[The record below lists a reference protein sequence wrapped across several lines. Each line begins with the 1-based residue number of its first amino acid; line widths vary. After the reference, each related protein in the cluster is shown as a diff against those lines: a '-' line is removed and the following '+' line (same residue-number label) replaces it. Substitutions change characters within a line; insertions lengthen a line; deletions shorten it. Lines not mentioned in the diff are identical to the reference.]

1 MSKSVSPSQK
11 KQLSQLL
18 CGLIRPMWET
28 MFYSFQ
34 KTSERDERGHLP
46 TLLGL
51 REEKH

>member
-1 MSKSVSPSQK
+1 MSKCGVSLSK

-28 MFYSFQ
+28 ITYSFQ
-34 KTSERDERGHLP
+34 KTSERDEREHLS
-46 TLLGL
+46 TLSGL